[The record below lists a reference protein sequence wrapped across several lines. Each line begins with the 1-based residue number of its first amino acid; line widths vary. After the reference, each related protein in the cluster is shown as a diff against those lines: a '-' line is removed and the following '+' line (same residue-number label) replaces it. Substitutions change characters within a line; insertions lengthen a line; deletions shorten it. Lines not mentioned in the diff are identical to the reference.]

1 MQRQVY
7 STIMRGD
14 VYKTVFTN
22 KGVLMYFSIPL
33 STKFGT
39 TDVEN
44 YCNSLITDF
53 CYNHDYVY
61 VINKIE
67 LFNREVS
74 FKKTPYKNSDKRI
87 YEQKFVFLKV
97 EVFTPYDMVYSLT
110 QVYRDSKSMINEFI
124 EECLVSIIYKD

>member
-7 STIMRGD
+7 STLMRGD

-22 KGVLMYFSIPL
+22 EGVLMYFSIPL

-39 TDVEN
+39 TAVEN
-44 YCNSLITDF
+44 YCNSVITNL
-53 CYNHDYVY
+53 CYNHNYVY
-61 VINKIE
+61 GINKIE

-74 FKKTPYKNSDKRI
+74 FRKAPYKNIDKRI
-87 YEQKFVFLKV
+87 YTQKFVFLKV
-97 EVFTPYDMVYSLT
+97 VVFTSYDKVYSLT

-124 EECLVSIIYKD
+124 KECLTSMIYKD

>member
-7 STIMRGD
+7 STLMRGD

-22 KGVLMYFSIPL
+22 EGILMYFSIPL

-39 TDVEN
+39 TAVEN
-44 YCNSLITDF
+44 YCNSVITNF
-53 CYNHDYVY
+53 CYNPDYVY
-61 VINKIE
+61 GINKVE

-74 FKKTPYKNSDKRI
+74 FRKTPYKNIDKRI
-87 YEQKFVFLKV
+87 YKQKFVFLKV
-97 EVFTPYDMVYSLT
+97 VVFTPYDRIHSLT

-124 EECLVSIIYKD
+124 EEVLEKY

>member
-7 STIMRGD
+7 STLMRGD

-22 KGVLMYFSIPL
+22 EGILMYFSIPL

-39 TDVEN
+39 TAVEN
-44 YCNSLITDF
+44 YCNSVITNF

-61 VINKIE
+61 GINKIE

-74 FKKTPYKNSDKRI
+74 FRKTPYKNIDKRI
-87 YEQKFVFLKV
+87 YKQKFVFLKV
-97 EVFTPYDMVYSLT
+97 VVFTPYDKVYSLT
-110 QVYRDSKSMINEFI
+110 QAYRDSKSMINEFI
-124 EECLVSIIYKD
+124 EECLTSMLYKD

>member
-1 MQRQVY
+1 
-7 STIMRGD
+7 MRGD

-22 KGVLMYFSIPL
+22 KGVLMYFSVPL

-44 YCNSLITDF
+44 YCNSVITDF
-53 CYNHDYVY
+53 CYNNDYVY
-61 VINKIE
+61 GINMVE

-74 FKKTPYKNSDKRI
+74 FRKTPYKNINKRI
-87 YEQKFVFLKV
+87 YTQKFVFIKV
-97 EVFTPYDMVYSLT
+97 VVFTPYDSVYSLT

-124 EECLVSIIYKD
+124 KEVLEVLINH

>member
-7 STIMRGD
+7 STLMRGD

-22 KGVLMYFSIPL
+22 EGILMYFSIPL

-39 TDVEN
+39 TAVEN
-44 YCNSLITDF
+44 YCNSVITNF

-61 VINKIE
+61 GINKIE

-74 FKKTPYKNSDKRI
+74 FRKTPYKNIDKRI
-87 YEQKFVFLKV
+87 YKQKFVFLKV
-97 EVFTPYDMVYSLT
+97 VVFTPYDKVCSLT
-110 QVYRDSKSMINEFI
+110 QAYRDSKSMINEFI
-124 EECLVSIIYKD
+124 KECLTSMIYKD

>member
-7 STIMRGD
+7 STLMRGD

-22 KGVLMYFSIPL
+22 EGILMYFSIPL

-39 TDVEN
+39 TAVEN
-44 YCNSLITDF
+44 YCNSVITNF

-61 VINKIE
+61 GINKIE

-74 FKKTPYKNSDKRI
+74 FRKTPYKNIDKRI
-87 YEQKFVFLKV
+87 YKQKFVFLKV
-97 EVFTPYDMVYSLT
+97 VVFTPYDKVSSLT
-110 QVYRDSKSMINEFI
+110 QAYRDSKSMINEFI
-124 EECLVSIIYKD
+124 EECLTSMIYKD

>member
-1 MQRQVY
+1 MKRQVY
-7 STIMRGD
+7 STLMRGD

-22 KGVLMYFSIPL
+22 KGVLMYFSVPL

-44 YCNSLITDF
+44 YCNSVITDF
-53 CYNHDYVY
+53 CYNNDYVY
-61 VINKIE
+61 GINRVE

-74 FKKTPYKNSDKRI
+74 FRKTPYKNINKRI
-87 YEQKFVFLKV
+87 YTQKFVFLKV
-97 EVFTPYDMVYSLT
+97 VVFTPYDSVYSLT

-124 EECLVSIIYKD
+124 KEVLEVLINH

>member
-1 MQRQVY
+1 MKRQVY

-14 VYKTVFTN
+14 VYKTIFTN
-22 KGVLMYFSIPL
+22 KGILMYFSIPL

-44 YCNSLITDF
+44 YCNSVITDF
-53 CYNHDYVY
+53 CYNYY
-61 VINKIE
+61 YFYCINKVY
-67 LFNREVS
+67 LFNSEVS
-74 FKKTPYKNSDKRI
+74 FRKTPYKNIDKRI
-87 YEQKFVFLKV
+87 YTQKFVFLKV

-124 EECLVSIIYKD
+124 KEHLASII

>member
-7 STIMRGD
+7 STLMRGD

-22 KGVLMYFSIPL
+22 EGILMYFSIPL

-39 TDVEN
+39 TAVEN
-44 YCNSLITDF
+44 YCNSVITNF
-53 CYNHDYVY
+53 CYNHDYAY
-61 VINKIE
+61 GINKVE

-74 FKKTPYKNSDKRI
+74 FRKTPYKNIDKRI
-87 YEQKFVFLKV
+87 YKQKFVFLKV
-97 EVFTPYDMVYSLT
+97 VVFTPYDRIHSLT

-124 EECLVSIIYKD
+124 EEVLEKY

>member
-1 MQRQVY
+1 
-7 STIMRGD
+7 MRGD

-39 TDVEN
+39 TNVEN
-44 YCNSLITDF
+44 YCNSIITDF
-53 CYNHDYVY
+53 YYNHDYVY
-61 VINKIE
+61 GINKIE

-74 FKKTPYKNSDKRI
+74 FKKTPYKNIDKRI

-124 EECLVSIIYKD
+124 EEHLISIINKD

>member
-1 MQRQVY
+1 MKRQVY

-14 VYKTVFTN
+14 VYKTIFTN
-22 KGVLMYFSIPL
+22 KGILMYFSIPL

-44 YCNSLITDF
+44 YCNLFITGF
-53 CYNHDYVY
+53 CYSPDYVY
-61 VINKIE
+61 GINRVE

-74 FKKTPYKNSDKRI
+74 FRKTPYKNVDKRI
-87 YEQKFVFLKV
+87 YTQKFVFLKV
-97 EVFTPYDMVYSLT
+97 VVFTPYDMVYSLT

-124 EECLVSIIYKD
+124 EECLTSMIYKD

>member
-7 STIMRGD
+7 STLIRGD

-22 KGVLMYFSIPL
+22 KGILMYFSIPL

-39 TDVEN
+39 TAVEN
-44 YCNSLITDF
+44 YCNSVITNF

-61 VINKIE
+61 GINKIE

-74 FKKTPYKNSDKRI
+74 FRKTPYKNIDKRI
-87 YEQKFVFLKV
+87 YKQKFVFLKV
-97 EVFTPYDMVYSLT
+97 KVFTPYDKVCSLT
-110 QVYRDSKSMINEFI
+110 QAYRDSKSMINEFI
-124 EECLVSIIYKD
+124 EECLTSMIYKD

>member
-7 STIMRGD
+7 STLMRGD

-22 KGVLMYFSIPL
+22 EGILMYFSIPL

-39 TDVEN
+39 TAVEN
-44 YCNSLITDF
+44 YCNSVITNF
-53 CYNHDYVY
+53 CYNHDYACG
-61 VINKIE
+61 INKIE

-74 FKKTPYKNSDKRI
+74 FRKTPYKNIDKRI
-87 YEQKFVFLKV
+87 YKQKFVFLKV
-97 EVFTPYDMVYSLT
+97 VVFTPYNNVYSLT

-124 EECLVSIIYKD
+124 EEVLEKY